1 MQGFGS
7 SSKNVG
13 KKKVPFGGLH
23 PPLGRLLYRQH
34 RVSRG
39 LHNGFQGIWIWRL
52 FQQDRGFL
60 GSKIHLSPH
69 AFLLV

>member
-23 PPLGRLLYRQH
+23 
-34 RVSRG
+34 
-39 LHNGFQGIWIWRL
+39 NGSQSGWIWRL
-52 FQQDRGFL
+52 LQQDRGFL

-69 AFLLV
+69 ALLLV